1 MLKFTFAVQKMK
13 AGDMGRAKG
22 HNCRTHPTA
31 SQLPKRAW
39 FTKAGHHTITE
50 WSDAKVAE
58 AKAMSKRK
66 DAVVGIDIVIQVGN
80 QLDWRDPP
88 TKDYPEGKP
97 KAKKPADLNALA
109 KAGKAWLEA
118 EFGAENVVS
127 IEVHTDESTPHLQAV
142 VIPNKGGKLQAK
154 AWMDGPAKLA
164 QLRERAYK
172 AVNRLIPCEYDKGA
186 PGGKPHDPSKA
197 AGNEPQPGLIE
208 RLTGWKP
215 LRDENAAL
223 RARVQ
228 HLEQALYSRKKASFR
243 AAADAEATK
252 RAEAAEAARDKAL
265 KDAAEAATERDKAV
279 QLGAA
284 LAAELDLFTPAE
296 RTRAKE
302 RKAEQQREL
311 ARVAELERVNKAA
324 QDQAAKLDQERQR
337 RAERLP
343 GLVKTAGGALATFA
357 NKAKAALAAAS
368 GDWRRVNWR
377 GVEDES
383 LREAI
388 TRNRQEPKR
397 AIADVLAHS
406 PGAAA
411 PADLE
416 RRAKELESTV
426 GRLRPTR
433 EQKNDY
439 DGPKGP

>member
-1 MLKFTFAVQKMK
+1 MLKFTFAVKKMK
-13 AGDMGRAKG
+13 AGDLGRAEG
-22 HNCRTHPTA
+22 HNCRTHKTE

-39 FTKAGHHTITE
+39 FTKAGHHTIVPWDE
-50 WSDAKVAE
+50 E
-58 AKAMSKRK
+58 KAAGARSMSKRK
-66 DAVVGIDIVIQVGN
+66 DAVVGINIVIQVGN

-88 TKDYPEGKP
+88 TDECPEGKP

-142 VIPNKGGKLQAK
+142 VIPNKDGKLNAK
-154 AWMDGPAKLA
+154 HWMDGPARLA

-172 AVNRLIPCEYDKGA
+172 AVNRLVPCEYDKGA
-186 PGGKPHDPSKA
+186 PGGKPHDPGKA
-197 AGNEPQPGLIE
+197 AGNEPQPGLLD
-208 RLTGWKP
+208 RLTGWKA

-228 HLEQALYSRKKASFR
+228 QLEQVVFARKKARFR
-243 AAADAEATK
+243 ASADAEATK

-284 LAAELDLFTPAE
+284 LAAELDLFTPTE
-296 RTRAKE
+296 RARAKE
-302 RKAEQQREL
+302 RKAEQKREQE
-311 ARVAELERVNKAA
+311 RVAELERVNKAA

-337 RAERLP
+337 RAELLP
-343 GLVKTAGGALATFA
+343 SLVKTAGGALSTFA

-377 GVEDES
+377 SVEDDS

-388 TRNRQEPKR
+388 TRNRQEPAR
-397 AIADVLAHS
+397 AIAEVLGAS
-406 PGAAA
+406 PGVVTPGDMASR
-411 PADLE
+411 E
-416 RRAKELESTV
+416 KELQATV
-426 GRLRPTR
+426 GRLRPLR
-433 EQKNDY
+433 GPQNSY

>member
-1 MLKFTFAVQKMK
+1 
-13 AGDMGRAKG
+13 
-22 HNCRTHPTA
+22 
-31 SQLPKRAW
+31 
-39 FTKAGHHTITE
+39 
-50 WSDAKVAE
+50 
-58 AKAMSKRK
+58 MSKRK

-142 VIPNKGGKLQAK
+142 VIPRKDGKLQAK

-215 LRDENAAL
+215 LRDENAQL
-223 RARVQ
+223 RARVAQ
-228 HLEQALYSRKKASFR
+228 LEQALYSRKKASFR
-243 AAADAEATK
+243 AAADAEAQK

-284 LAAELDLFTPAE
+284 LAAELDLFTPTE
-296 RTRAKE
+296 RARAKE
-302 RKAEQQREL
+302 RKAEQKREQERL
-311 ARVAELERVNKAA
+311 AE
-324 QDQAAKLDQERQR
+324 QARLDQERQR
-337 RAERLP
+337 RAEQLP
-343 GLVKTAGGALATFA
+343 SLVKTAGGALATFA
-357 NKAKAALAAAS
+357 NKAKAALAAAA

-377 GVEDES
+377 SVEDDS

-388 TRNRQEPKR
+388 TRNRQEPQG
-397 AIADVLAHS
+397 AIADVLRHS

-411 PADLE
+411 PGEAE
-416 RRAKELESTV
+416 KRKRELDATV
-426 GRLRPTR
+426 GRLRPSSGPKQGR
-433 EQKNDY
+433 DY
-439 DGPKGP
+439 DAPRGP